1 MKTLI
6 LLLLLFAGVCSA
18 QEMVAPVYPG
28 AKNMG
33 VEHPGVFLTIDDFHD
48 VWNYY
53 FNDLGKGPE
62 SERDEEDGRKSAWFV
77 YRTDTIYYEE
87 DYFMEGAPST
97 VSYGVRLDYLA
108 GENRNVRY
116 AIESVAFK
124 VPGTEDIADK
134 YDYLK
139 YRFYPYV
146 YDEEEGGYMCRSSYI
161 YRKYSEIDRQKDTAY
176 ADVEADYEKNVLEA
190 MEQGDMMRMMDLAK
204 GMMGKSE
211 DKLDLSHWVDC
222 LEEMAQEYYT
232 VRISISMLY
241 D

>member
-1 MKTLI
+1 MKTIIVLS
-6 LLLLLFAGVCSA
+6 LLFAGVCSA

-33 VEHPGVFLTIDDFHD
+33 GGEPGVFLTNDDFQD

-53 FNDLGKGPE
+53 FNDLGKEPE
-62 SERDEEDGRKSAWFV
+62 SEKVEEDGRKSAWFL
-77 YRTDTIYYEE
+77 YHTDTVGYVA
-87 DYFMEGAPST
+87 DVHMDFHVRQFG
-97 VSYGVRLDYLA
+97 VSIRYLA

-124 VPGTEDIADK
+124 VPGTEHIADK

-139 YRFYPYV
+139 YKFYPNV
-146 YDEEEGGYMCRSSYI
+146 YDEKQGSVVCRSSYI
-161 YRKYSEIDRQKDTAY
+161 YRKYSEIDKQKNTTY
-176 ADVEADYEKNVLEA
+176 ADAEADYEKNVMEA

-211 DKLDLSHWVDC
+211 EKLDLSHWVDC
-222 LEEMAQEYYT
+222 LEEMAQEYYS
-232 VRISISMLY
+232 VQIIISLL
-241 D
+241 DD